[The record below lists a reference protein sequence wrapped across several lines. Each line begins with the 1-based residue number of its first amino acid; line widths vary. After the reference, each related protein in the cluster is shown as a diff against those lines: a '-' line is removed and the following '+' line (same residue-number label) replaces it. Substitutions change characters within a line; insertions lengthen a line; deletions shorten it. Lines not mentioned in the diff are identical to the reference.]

1 MSISL
6 IVLATVPIVLVQL
19 FWSTTSLLP
28 NTYVGPVNLSNMSK
42 TEATTKLDKAYVATR
57 VPVYFSDSDEVAVQP
72 TLGNLGY
79 TIDTSAR
86 VDAYSYPFLARLVP
100 YSLFWYQFFMSKGN
114 PEVARSDEALN
125 RYIVERFGEDCEF
138 APVNGT
144 VAYIDD
150 ELQAVEASRG
160 GSCDPE
166 EMQLA
171 FEAVTAQLEPAKIT
185 LNGTSTAPEVST
197 ANAEAEYE
205 RLMKQLGDGVVL
217 KAS

>member
-1 MSISL
+1 
-6 IVLATVPIVLVQL
+6 
-19 FWSTTSLLP
+19 
-28 NTYVGPVNLSNMSK
+28 MSK

-79 TIDTSAR
+79 TIDNSAH

-114 PEVARSDEALN
+114 PEVARSDEALS

-160 GSCDPE
+160 GSCDSE

-171 FEAVTAQLEPAKIT
+171 FEVEDKEQTIPAKTVEPWIEYAVVEGELVAGVNDEKAAAWLSEKYGKKYT
-185 LNGTSTAPEVST
+185 WDAGTTT
-197 ANAEAEYE
+197 IH
-205 RLMKQLGDGVVL
+205 
-217 KAS
+217 

>member
-1 MSISL
+1 
-6 IVLATVPIVLVQL
+6 
-19 FWSTTSLLP
+19 
-28 NTYVGPVNLSNMSK
+28 MSK
-42 TEATTKLDKAYVATR
+42 TEATTKLDKAYVATK

-79 TIDTSAR
+79 TIDNSAR